1 MAAGL
6 ADIMNAEQYAAL
18 KREAY
23 RTQGITDDNS
33 IFTANEL
40 QGLKNHEYLD
50 FQDMCVNTGFVQ
62 NYEVSVNGGNEKNS
76 SKSFSRVL

>member
-40 QGLKNHEYLD
+40 QGLKIMNILIFRICASIQALYRTMKLA
-50 FQDMCVNTGFVQ
+50 
-62 NYEVSVNGGNEKNS
+62 
-76 SKSFSRVL
+76 